1 MKTFFNQIFLRLLQ
15 NQNEIIGSLNKVKF
29 MLQGIV
35 GLDGGANL
43 GGGLEYG
50 SQGLDRGMTG
60 VGAGVAEG
68 LDLMGVVNMP
78 GGVSVSP
85 LSLGGAND
93 GENSIT
99 GFGGMEGGLPGMGGI
114 MGGACASAG
123 MGDGMVMG
131 GSGIS
136 ASTGKLREDVM
147 RVRSLDDLYA
157 MACSKNNFAVLL
169 VRKFLS
175 GGKLGRLALDRV
187 VLEKVKIAFFQY
199 YPSDNIDH
207 DWKQC
212 ITTITTYLR
221 SKGCRKN
228 L

>member
-1 MKTFFNQIFLRLLQ
+1 
-15 NQNEIIGSLNKVKF
+15 
-29 MLQGIV
+29 MLQGRV

-43 GGGLEYG
+43 GGGFEYG

-68 LDLMGVVNMP
+68 FDLMGVVNMP
-78 GGVSVSP
+78 GGVSVNP
-85 LSLGGAND
+85 LSLGGASD
-93 GENSIT
+93 GGNSIT

-136 ASTGKLREDVM
+136 ASTGELREDVM
-147 RVRSLDDLYA
+147 RARSLDELYA

-169 VRKFLS
+169 VRKFFPKQQLVGRS
-175 GGKLGRLALDRV
+175 VTGGKLGKLALDRV
-187 VLEKVKIAFFQY
+187 LLEKVKIAFFQY
-199 YPSDNIDH
+199 YPSDNVDN

-212 ITTITTYLR
+212 VTAINTYLR